1 MPPQFQQQQTQLRHS
16 SSSSQRHRHR
26 AIRASAFSIK
36 AVAEDESKTKQQV
49 VALSE
54 HVDGLS
60 DVPDIVKDE
69 GFEYWKPRLILL
81 FVATLW
87 GSNFGT
93 VKFVQNADISASAA
107 AGTCSV

>member
-1 MPPQFQQQQTQLRHS
+1 M
-16 SSSSQRHRHR
+16 
-26 AIRASAFSIK
+26 K

-54 HVDGLS
+54 HVDSLS
-60 DVPDIVKDE
+60 YVPDVVKDE

>member
-1 MPPQFQQQQTQLRHS
+1 MPPQIHQQQQQLRHS
-16 SSSSQRHRHR
+16 SSSSHHRHR

-36 AVAEDESKTKQQV
+36 AVAEDESKTKQV

-54 HVDGLS
+54 HVDGLK
-60 DVPDIVKDE
+60 DVPDVPKDE

-107 AGTCSV
+107 AGTFKLLN